1 MGWTS
6 LVLTALVCLS
16 VLAWAIKEL
25 IRPSKG
31 KPFKPSKQMKELH
44 PAVYLFLLDGM
55 DGDGFGG

>member
-6 LVLTALVCLS
+6 LVLTMVGCLVM
-16 VLAWAIKEL
+16 LAWAVKEW
-25 IRPSKG
+25 IRPSKS
-31 KPFKPSKQMKELH
+31 KPFKPSKKTQELH